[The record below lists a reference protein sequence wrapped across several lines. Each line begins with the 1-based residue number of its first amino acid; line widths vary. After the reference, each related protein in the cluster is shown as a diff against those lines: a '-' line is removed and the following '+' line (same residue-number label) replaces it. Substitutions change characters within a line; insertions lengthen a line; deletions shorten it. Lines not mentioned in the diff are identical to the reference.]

1 MNSTVVCS
9 SAYVISKHTTTILL
23 ISNKEF
29 LSIFIN
35 IIHGE
40 CICSFSDP
48 LIDNISTLVH
58 ECLVNEC
65 CILHR
70 NVSLNNALKY
80 TCFIPWHA
88 ITEDKKK
95 CECIIADQCFHHSLL
110 INFDY
115 ALLLDLECTK
125 VSPSKQMVCFLSF

>member
-9 SAYVISKHTTTILL
+9 STYVISKHTTTILL

-80 TCFIPWHA
+80 TCFIPWHT